1 MPVSTPRGEQL
12 LARLFPAVAATLLA
26 ILVVVA
32 PAQAATAPKILKK
45 ATVVA
50 PINSSTLDGTVS
62 GSLCRLSFPVAA
74 RKVTVTVRGP
84 LGKSKVKST
93 RLKLKRKSSR
103 RYDCTWKT
111 KSFRDGR
118 YEFKAVGTMR
128 VKRKNWRTTM
138 RRTVNVNNSV
148 VRNAGAPREGVG
160 NARFITRL
168 TESWNPWIL
177 GADPT
182 RKAWINRHFWG
193 VISYSPFFDGSLEW
207 APPTLVYKDLYA
219 IYRDDA
225 QTLAQHPDW
234 VLKDGS
240 GNPLYIDWGCN
251 PGPCPQYAGD
261 VGSPAFRAAWIADAK
276 SKIAKGYKGLWID
289 DANMEIRVGNERGE
303 ATVPVDPRTGQ
314 TMTFANWRRYVAEF
328 LEEIRREIPNAE
340 LVANVL
346 WFGGTSVGRD
356 ADKYVTRAYSA
367 VDRLN
372 LERGF
377 NDDGLTAGSYP
388 QDIWS
393 VDTFM
398 QFIDRMHARGLPV
411 TLDSAWEGKPAW
423 EYNLA
428 GFFLVDQGQDAVGEM
443 ALKPGEWWA
452 GWDVQLGAPL
462 GPRTR
467 RGDGVFQR
475 RFQKGLVLL
484 NPTRASTKTVELPS
498 AYKRIDGG
506 TVRSVTLSAGR
517 GAVLLTP

>member
-1 MPVSTPRGEQL
+1 MPVSTPRGERLRARLSRTVAASL
-12 LARLFPAVAATLLA
+12 LAVLVAA
-26 ILVVVA
+26 A
-32 PAQAATAPKILKK
+32 PAPAATAPKILKK

-50 PINSSTLDGTVS
+50 PQNSATIDGTLS
-62 GSLCRLSFPVAA
+62 GSLCRLSFPVKV
-74 RKVTVTVRGP
+74 RKISVTVRGP
-84 LGKSKVKST
+84 LGKSKVKTS
-93 RLKLKRKSSR
+93 RLKAKGVGKRR
-103 RYDCTWKT
+103 VDCTWKT

-118 YEFKAVGTMR
+118 YQFKATGT
-128 VKRKNWRTTM
+128 VKIRGKVWRTTM
-138 RRTVNVNNSV
+138 RRTVTINNSA
-148 VRNAGAPREGVG
+148 VRADGAPKAGVG

-168 TESWNPWIL
+168 TNAWDPWIT
-177 GADPT
+177 GADAT

-193 VISYSPFFDGSLEW
+193 VISYSPFFDGALSW

-219 IYRDDA
+219 IYRDDTEA
-225 QTLAQHPDW
+225 LTNHPDW
-234 VLKDGS
+234 VLKDGA
-240 GNPLYIDWGCN
+240 GNPLFIDWGCD

-261 VGSPAFRAAWIADAK
+261 IGSPAFRAAWIADAK
-276 SKIAKGYKGLWID
+276 SKIAKGYKGIWID
-289 DANMEIRVGNERGE
+289 DANMEIRVGNARGE

-314 TMTFANWRRYVAEF
+314 TMTFANWRRYMAEF
-328 LEEIRREIPNAE
+328 LEQIRLEIPNAE

-356 ADKYVTRAYSA
+356 ADKYVTRAYAA

-377 NDDGLTAGSYP
+377 NDDGLTAGYYP

-411 TLDSAWEGKPAW
+411 TLDSAGSGKAAW

-443 ALKPGEWWA
+443 MLQPGEWWSA
-452 GWDVQLGAPL
+452 WDVQLGAPL

-467 RGDGVFQR
+467 RADGVFQR
-475 RFQKGLVLL
+475 KFQKGLVLL
-484 NPTRASTKTVELPS
+484 NPSRATSRKVELS
-498 AYKRIDGG
+498 STYKRLDGSS
-506 TVRSVTLSAGR
+506 VRSVTLAGAR

>member
-12 LARLFPAVAATLLA
+12 LARLFPAVVATLLA

-32 PAQAATAPKILKK
+32 PAQAATAPKILSK

-128 VKRKNWRTTM
+128 IKRKNWRTTM

-168 TESWNPWIL
+168 TEAWNPWIL
-177 GADPT
+177 GADPS

-219 IYRDDA
+219 IYRDDD

-261 VGSPAFRAAWIADAK
+261 VGIPRSAPPGLPTPNRRSPRATRACG
-276 SKIAKGYKGLWID
+276 S
-289 DANMEIRVGNERGE
+289 
-303 ATVPVDPRTGQ
+303 
-314 TMTFANWRRYVAEF
+314 TMPTWRSAS
-328 LEEIRREIPNAE
+328 A
-340 LVANVL
+340 
-346 WFGGTSVGRD
+346 TSVVRPPCPSI
-356 ADKYVTRAYSA
+356 RA
-367 VDRLN
+367 
-372 LERGF
+372 
-377 NDDGLTAGSYP
+377 P
-388 QDIWS
+388 
-393 VDTFM
+393 
-398 QFIDRMHARGLPV
+398 AR
-411 TLDSAWEGKPAW
+411 
-423 EYNLA
+423 
-428 GFFLVDQGQDAVGEM
+428 
-443 ALKPGEWWA
+443 
-452 GWDVQLGAPL
+452 
-462 GPRTR
+462 R
-467 RGDGVFQR
+467 
-475 RFQKGLVLL
+475 
-484 NPTRASTKTVELPS
+484 
-498 AYKRIDGG
+498 
-506 TVRSVTLSAGR
+506 
-517 GAVLLTP
+517 